1 MSNTIRKTLCVLIA
15 LLFMGGFTNLSAQE
29 STQKSK
35 KFEWEASI
43 SQTAKFNLFDVLA
56 CDIAVRYK
64 FSDHFSAGIAAVPS
78 TLIMTDSPFNGIFY
92 LPTMAS
98 LRYDFATQKTLSPY
112 FILDA
117 GGSFIG
123 GFEGFQGRFGIGLDI
138 NAFDNCS
145 LFTELGITTLAF
157 ESAWIPISAGIRF

>member
-1 MSNTIRKTLCVLIA
+1 LRLNRTA
-15 LLFMGGFTNLSAQE
+15 LSGRFHQPQCTREHS
-29 STQKSK
+29 KKK

-43 SQTAKFNLFDVLA
+43 SQTAKFNFFDVLA

-157 ESAWIPISAGIRF
+157 ELVWIPISAGIRF